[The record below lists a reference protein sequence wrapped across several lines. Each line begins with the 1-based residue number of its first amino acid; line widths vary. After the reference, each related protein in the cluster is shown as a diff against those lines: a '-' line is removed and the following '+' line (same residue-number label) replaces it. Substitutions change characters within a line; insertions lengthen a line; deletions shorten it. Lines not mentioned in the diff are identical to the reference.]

1 MTTGSAAEG
10 AGDAP
15 LASPGARWTREED
28 EELVAAVRAGAD
40 LAVIA
45 EQRGRTR
52 GAIVS
57 RLLRMI
63 PAREDFPEE
72 EQLGWIMARLA
83 DPCFDWRTPFAHP
96 RPGKRGSGA
105 PATPPASD
113 VGEVLHDGTL
123 DQNSVMAIAEL
134 SFPGARP
141 ENVAQVIMHIADAP
155 AAARREPGRREAES
169 KGPSFR

>member
-1 MTTGSAAEG
+1 MTTGSAAGG

-105 PATPPASD
+105 PATPPE
-113 VGEVLHDGTL
+113 G
-123 DQNSVMAIAEL
+123 AENL
-134 SFPGARP
+134 CRLG
-141 ENVAQVIMHIADAP
+141 
-155 AAARREPGRREAES
+155 
-169 KGPSFR
+169 KGPAERGRAFGMRRAGLGPAGGGMIFGLWA

>member
-1 MTTGSAAEG
+1 MTIAAARLMRFRRAREHYPCVTTGSAAEG

-15 LASPGARWTREED
+15 LASPGARWAREDD

-63 PAREDFPEE
+63 PAREDIPKE
-72 EQLGWIMARLA
+72 EQLGWITARLA
-83 DPCFDWRTPFAHP
+83 DSYFDWRTPPAHP
-96 RPGKRGSGA
+96 RPGRRGSA
-105 PATPPASD
+105 ASATP
-113 VGEVLHDGTL
+113 G
-123 DQNSVMAIAEL
+123 I
-134 SFPGARP
+134 
-141 ENVAQVIMHIADAP
+141 
-155 AAARREPGRREAES
+155 
-169 KGPSFR
+169 

>member
-1 MTTGSAAEG
+1 VRDHRIPAEG
-10 AGDAP
+10 AGGAP
-15 LASPGARWTREED
+15 LAWPGARWTREED

-113 VGEVLHDGTL
+113 VGEALHDGTL

-134 SFPGARP
+134 SFPGRGP
-141 ENVAQVIMHIADAP
+141 RMS
-155 AAARREPGRREAES
+155 RR
-169 KGPSFR
+169 